1 MDKITYFIVE
11 KQSLFKNWTTSDRA
25 SFLEG
30 MNHAAITFL
39 ATNDLLCSAYFT
51 FWGEEQTNFSTT
63 GELDILCIT
72 HWQIYKLCFQLFFE
86 ELHLGTPNYTV
97 YHLRDMKWQLK
108 GFFQIITAILSDII
122 YYRRADIHSTLHFLK
137 LKEGS
142 KDLNIRELLLSI
154 MHQSNRWKFWRG
166 G

>member
-1 MDKITYFIVE
+1 MGKITCFTVE
-11 KQSLFKNWTTSDRA
+11 KQTLFKSWTTSDRA

-39 ATNDLLCSAYFT
+39 ATNDLLSSAYFT

-63 GELDILCIT
+63 GELDMLCII

-97 YHLRDMKWQLK
+97 YQLRDMKWQLK
-108 GFFQIITAILSDII
+108 GFFQIMTANLSDII
-122 YYRRADIHSTLHFLK
+122 YYRRADIYSTLHSLK
-137 LKEGS
+137 RKEGS
-142 KDLNIRELLLSI
+142 KDLNMRELLSI
-154 MHQSNRWKFWRG
+154 VHQSSRWKFWKG